1 MRRRIYGG
9 ECLSIINV
17 LGTFI
22 GIHIHGVANVMGTFI
37 RREHSFECPSA
48 PTVFNS
54 VCKRMISRVLGAE
67 SVVFMKLISVRAR
80 VRAQVRARVCV
91 LVSMG
96 AYEHVLSLCVGVL
109 YKAGKDLKDLKEEDT
124 CHMRRRIHVILQGK
138 DLKDLKEEDTC
149 HMYKERT

>member
-1 MRRRIYGG
+1 
-9 ECLSIINV
+9 
-17 LGTFI
+17 
-22 GIHIHGVANVMGTFI
+22 
-37 RREHSFECPSA
+37 
-48 PTVFNS
+48 
-54 VCKRMISRVLGAE
+54 MISRVLGAE